1 MFGSSN
7 AKPTRPSRTRRVS
20 RSEPARS
27 PGACGDTRGSRMR
40 PVSRP
45 MAACP
50 RSSSGAKGRGQRC
63 SWPGASSQPNEKR
76 SSVRPTSWRRLRSA
90 SPSGRQARPPSFAGS
105 KARSA
110 NPSPSFEG
118 RFPRSRDQ
126 VRPFRHPFGGFE
138 TPLARAP
145 SLKSV
150 MRPAR
155 QDPILSG
162 LNPAAAAF
170 EFAVVWVTMAGFA
183 LMAVPV
189 HLEDGDWRTFAILVP
204 IIAAVHLIGA
214 ERQKHQ
220 GSHLSLAP
228 IFAAALLL
236 PPALASLAVVLAFIP
251 ETIRS
256 RPRWYI
262 VVFNVANFVG
272 PALLARAVFDAFDG
286 PTNTS
291 WALAALAAVCA
302 FIGAQYAVL
311 ATMLSLARGV
321 RVRETLRIDCVLIDA
336 GLVSLGALATA
347 LWDVNQGLVALTLL
361 PLALAYRSLAIPGL
375 VEATRV
381 EPKTGLYN
389 MRHFQSVLSQELQRA
404 GRFGRPLAVLMIDV
418 DHLREINTTRGH
430 LAGDRALKAVAGAL
444 ERATREYDV
453 AARFGGDEF
462 CVVLPETELDGA
474 LVVAERIRTLVEQA
488 PADVALTV
496 SIGVAAHS

>member
-1 MFGSSN
+1 
-7 AKPTRPSRTRRVS
+7 
-20 RSEPARS
+20 
-27 PGACGDTRGSRMR
+27 
-40 PVSRP
+40 
-45 MAACP
+45 
-50 RSSSGAKGRGQRC
+50 
-63 SWPGASSQPNEKR
+63 
-76 SSVRPTSWRRLRSA
+76 
-90 SPSGRQARPPSFAGS
+90 
-105 KARSA
+105 
-110 NPSPSFEG
+110 
-118 RFPRSRDQ
+118 
-126 VRPFRHPFGGFE
+126 
-138 TPLARAP
+138 
-145 SLKSV
+145 

-155 QDPILSG
+155 HDPILSG

-170 EFAVVWVTMAGFA
+170 EFAVVWVTLAAFA

-189 HLEDGDWRTFAILVP
+189 RLEDGDWRTFAILVP
-204 IIAAVHLIGA
+204 IIAAVHLVGA

-236 PPALASLAVVLAFIP
+236 PPGLASLAVVLAFIP
-251 ETIRS
+251 ETMRS

-262 VVFNVANFVG
+262 VVFNIANFIG
-272 PALLARAVFDAFDG
+272 PALLARAVFDALHG

-336 GLVSLGALATA
+336 GLVSLGALAAA
-347 LWDVNQGLVALTLL
+347 LWDVNQGLVVLTLL

-404 GRFGRPLAVLMIDV
+404 DRFDRPLAVLMIDV
-418 DHLREINTTRGH
+418 DHLREINTAGGH

-462 CVVLPETELDGA
+462 CVVLPETQLDGA
-474 LVVAERIRTLVEQA
+474 LVVAERIRTLVEQSA
-488 PADVALTV
+488 TGLSLTV
-496 SIGVAAHS
+496 SIGVAAHSGGGASPESLIALADRAAYRAKFSGRNSVAVPPEGDPVDEAERVLLDALDG